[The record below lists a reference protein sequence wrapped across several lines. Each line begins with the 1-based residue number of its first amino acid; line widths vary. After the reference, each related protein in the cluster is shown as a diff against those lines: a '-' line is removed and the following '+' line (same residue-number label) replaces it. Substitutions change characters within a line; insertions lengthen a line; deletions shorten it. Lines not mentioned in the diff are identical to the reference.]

1 MYFCFQNLTYTNN
14 CIKKITLNTD
24 STQINQTMSYNIED
38 LLPYVNYEVTIQAVN
53 ALGDGNPADISNI
66 TAEEGKYL

>member
-53 ALGDGNPADISNI
+53 VAGSGYPADIIGTTSQ
-66 TAEEGKYL
+66 ESRYF

>member
-1 MYFCFQNLTYTNN
+1 
-14 CIKKITLNTD
+14 
-24 STQINQTMSYNIED
+24 MSYNIED

-53 ALGDGNPADISNI
+53 AVGNGNLTDISNI

>member
-1 MYFCFQNLTYTNN
+1 MYLCFQNLTYAYN
-14 CIKKITLNTD
+14 CTKKITVDTD

-38 LLPYVNYEVTIQAVN
+38 LLPYVNYEVTIKAVN